1 MKQSVNFRLS
11 KQSVM
16 VLDDLSQKLRLN
28 KTAIIERSIEFYN
41 SHKTSSKKPKNK
53 LLKYAGI
60 LPDLDVDE
68 FLKTIYSNRHNKKM
82 RVKF

>member
-16 VLDDLSQKLRLN
+16 VLDNLSQELGLN
-28 KTAIIERSIEFYN
+28 KTAIIEQSLQFYN
-41 SHKTSSKKPKNK
+41 RQKSSFKTPKNK

-60 LPDLDVDE
+60 LPDWDVDE
-68 FLKTIYSNRHNKKM
+68 FLKTIYSNRHDKKM

>member
-16 VLDDLSQKLRLN
+16 VLDNLSQELGLN
-28 KTAIIERSIEFYN
+28 KTDIIEQSLQFYN
-41 SHKTSSKKPKNK
+41 KQKATPKKPKNK

-60 LPDLDVDE
+60 LPDWDVDE
-68 FLKTIYSNRHNKKM
+68 FLKTIYSSRHNKKM